1 MRQRRITILFLAG
14 AAACDFDAA
23 FKRYCEGNASCPRA
37 DAAAGPEASA
47 DLPAEASV
55 PEASADLPAE
65 VSVPDASPDLT
76 EDASVVPDAPS
87 DTPDSAWWRE
97 GPDGLMPFPPPPPK
111 QCFRRE
117 DCGPKEICHPF
128 GNVCMRECNSVED
141 CPKWLDTC
149 AEITDPEGGS
159 TRTPKVCKC
168 GIAQNCNSYASN
180 FTCNSWDDLCEWM
193 CKEDIDCAFYEPG
206 RTCDKPTGQCR
217 GSVPACSSNRDCPA
231 PTLPRCNLATSR
243 CTGCVA
249 SSDCANRPDGFTAC
263 DSTGACY
270 RP

>member
-1 MRQRRITILFLAG
+1 MVEYWQKAKPLRSLSHHSNIPSFHYSSWVAGFARVGLAQQP
-14 AAACDFDAA
+14 AAA
-23 FKRYCEGNASCPRA
+23 
-37 DAAAGPEASA
+37 
-47 DLPAEASV
+47 
-55 PEASADLPAE
+55 
-65 VSVPDASPDLT
+65 
-76 EDASVVPDAPS
+76 
-87 DTPDSAWWRE
+87 
-97 GPDGLMPFPPPPPK
+97 PFPPPPPK

-168 GIAQNCNSYASN
+168 GIAQNCNSYAGN

-193 CKEDIDCAFYEPG
+193 CKEDVDCAFYEPG

-217 GSVPACSSNRDCPA
+217 GSVSPCSSNRDCPA

-249 SSDCANRPDGFTAC
+249 SSDCASRPDGFTAC

-270 RP
+270 KP